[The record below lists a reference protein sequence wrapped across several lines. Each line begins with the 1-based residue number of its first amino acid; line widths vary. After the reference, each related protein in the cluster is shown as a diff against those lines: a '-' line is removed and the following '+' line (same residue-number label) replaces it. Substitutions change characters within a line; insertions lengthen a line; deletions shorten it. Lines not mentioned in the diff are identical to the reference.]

1 LAGSEILFVL
11 QKEDAMG
18 KYLVSF
24 TVLAAALLLITPQLW
39 AKTFYLKNGEQIE
52 YKSYW
57 KKNGRIY
64 LLITRDTMIDFAPS
78 EVALNKTRKSAG
90 IGKKHKHKRHHLHRK
105 PHAASSHDKE

>member
-1 LAGSEILFVL
+1 
-11 QKEDAMG
+11 MG
-18 KYLVSF
+18 KSLIIF
-24 TVLAAALLLITPQLW
+24 TVIAAVLLISTPQLW

-57 KKNGRIY
+57 KKNGRIC

-90 IGKKHKHKRHHLHRK
+90 IGKKHKHRRHVLHRK
-105 PHAASSHDKE
+105 HHAASSHDKE